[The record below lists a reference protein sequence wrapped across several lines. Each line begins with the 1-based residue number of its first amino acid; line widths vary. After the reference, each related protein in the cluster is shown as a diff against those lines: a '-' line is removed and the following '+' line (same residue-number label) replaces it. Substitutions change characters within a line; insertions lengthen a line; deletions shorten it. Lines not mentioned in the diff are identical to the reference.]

1 MDRWDKT
8 RQDLDLGLGVMAPTR
23 SMRPHSWREYAYAE
37 GIYPD
42 CLGLSSSKNS
52 AAGHTASWGEED
64 QAKAV
69 HE

>member
-1 MDRWDKT
+1 MHMQKGYILT
-8 RQDLDLGLGVMAPTR
+8 VV
-23 SMRPHSWREYAYAE
+23 
-37 GIYPD
+37 